1 MDSVGEEQLIEGRW
15 MDMFEAPL
23 YDQLSS
29 YRSTRTTFPAEAIQ
43 PTPRAPGAVQV
54 RLQGEK
60 KARGRRVRQGQASVQ
75 CWLGEKVMVTQSD

>member
-1 MDSVGEEQLIEGRW
+1 

-23 YDQLSS
+23 YEQLSS

-43 PTPRAPGAVQV
+43 PTPRGFQV

-60 KARGRRVRQGQASVQ
+60 KARGKPQ
-75 CWLGEKVMVTQSD
+75 CWLGEKVPADYV